1 MRKSLIA
8 LAALCAVMTGC
19 GESASEE
26 TACELMGE
34 EQVVG
39 ALVGAGVDEIVLR
52 RRSAESLDQS
62 ICTFRG
68 EGTTVRLNIDSA
80 PAARRRY
87 FNRVTEAA
95 QLGGNDPGQRPQP
108 VHGLGDEDALGPAG
122 AYWVDDFRQLFV
134 LRGERL
140 FIYQLSAPGLG
151 AGGAR
156 RAAARLARAT
166 LPGKA
171 RQAAGADPESA
182 KRALDLDVIAPRRN
196 EAVRSRRMVV
206 RGIVS
211 GEGVVVRVAGRPA
224 GVRDGIFARV
234 VPLRPGR
241 NTIRVSAT
249 AAGQAVTRT
258 VIVRRGRS
266 GRAEGAAFARRHPGE
281 MPDVLAEPLGDAQA
295 ILAGAG
301 LRQRVVK
308 LADGSLRDGDWAVC
322 RTKPIAGARVR
333 GAVTLFADRQDLFRT
348 SGTVCA
354 QE

>member
-1 MRKSLIA
+1 MRKLAIA
-8 LAALCAVMTGC
+8 VAALCVLSTGC

-26 TACELMGE
+26 TACELLGA

-39 ALVGAGVDEIVLR
+39 ALRGAGMEEIVLR
-52 RRSAESLDQS
+52 PRGSESLNQS
-62 ICTFRG
+62 ICAFRG
-68 EGTTVRLNIDSA
+68 QGTAVRLNIDHA
-80 PAARRRY
+80 PEARRRY

-95 QLGGNDPGQRPQP
+95 QLGGNKPGQRPQP
-108 VHGLGDEDALGPAG
+108 VKGLGDEDARGPAG
-122 AYWVDDFRQLFV
+122 AFWLPDFRQLFV
-134 LRGERL
+134 LRGDRVFL
-140 FIYQLSAPGLG
+140 YQFSAPGLG
-151 AGGAR
+151 ADGAR
-156 RAAARLARAT
+156 RAVVRLARET

-171 RQAAGADPESA
+171 RQADATDSPGAA
-182 KRALDLDVIAPRRN
+182 AALDLDVLAPRPG
-196 EAVRSRRMVV
+196 ESVRSRRVVV

-211 GEGVVVRVAGRPA
+211 GENVVVRVAGRPA
-224 GVRDGIFARV
+224 GVRDGLFARA
-234 VPLRPGR
+234 VPLRPGS

-249 AAGQAVTRT
+249 SAGQSRAQTVT
-258 VIVRRGRS
+258 VRRGRS
-266 GRAEGAAFARRHPGE
+266 GRAEGAAFARRNPGE

-308 LADGSLRDGDWAVC
+308 LADGSLRNGHWAVC
-322 RTKPIAGARVR
+322 RTKPIAGAHVR